1 MKRTN
6 SELKTKE
13 SSHKVDIVVTIEK
26 AVLYPTDGPKEVKK
40 RSVNPAKAQHFFHT
54 EYRLLPTDVEATKAD
69 VVTFGSAAKVYT
81 DSDSKVMRSWREGD
95 LVYFSWSQKRRIEIT
110 MDLLTAL
117 FSHRVDLQIWNSKDK
132 VSARARFDRPKALRS
147 PQQPLL
153 PSRTPSAIAPIPPQP
168 EVRKSVQPPSPSPL
182 PPKERLIK
190 SSTPDSVGSIESP
203 AKEKKKKGKRLKLE
217 TEKETTTLLAIPLA
231 KLFVKNAVDVEA
243 RLERPVGP
251 LQDARILISIGGTL
265 MDEKQR
271 KALNPMAICIRGAT
285 GMPDFPI
292 NWDELQRRCLPA
304 YAQYRFYDQP
314 VYKTIGCPQNR
325 ELLWEDVGVVLVG
338 SIDLALL
345 VEWLC
350 GPPFVVEIH
359 DRDRIF
365 EGIKAQPVIFGDLES
380 DEDIGTLTH
389 SEGKTNSRR
398 HSPYCVCTAA
408 LYRRNKIDSRSLQGA
423 LETVGSLWCSQVRS
437 VRIIERGVPSQF
449 IVSHLELPS
458 TELERRTPQADR
470 PSAATSAESQ
480 PTLAGNYLDA
490 GSELKL
496 KIELSYPLVASK
508 QGTAVASGTAPVKCP
523 FSRLVFA
530 FPTAVSAKTK
540 RLLLESVSVINAAA
554 LGLDNLPQNVAQV
567 ALSTYKLSSA
577 QKSDPNL
584 DVVTGF
590 QVVDPTAH
598 IIVLEGLH
606 RSGIRKIWNSIPHPQ
621 PEDDDKFYRV
631 LHNSSLV
638 FSKRLYADLDVDLCV
653 VQLHKPVA
661 DILAQ
666 PIVYVKDVIP
676 QLCLQAL
683 INLDKMSKAAQLID
697 VSRNELFPSAEMIL
711 ALGREFGVTS
721 LEKVM
726 EETDE
731 ARTGESKNV
740 VRATENRKAVK
751 TSRLWT
757 PISNRNFAYEQALA
771 ERKTKENP
779 NYLKQNILHTRTE
792 NTRRRPPHVR
802 SKSDDSRL
810 VAYNYSSQALN
821 STELAKNRLRRLLGQ
836 EPGSQFTYCQDFN
849 TMTMEPAYPTWKEE
863 LHQWGMTA
871 KREFIYPG
879 PKTSLESNQHP
890 GLPDEARKEELQQP
904 WEENLLHMNKLK
916 PTVERMRFSWPQRR
930 EDMDLLTK
938 PMPFFGQPMPVG
950 VHSSS
955 GDEDDNSSQ
964 PPATDFKTHRL
975 LAATE
980 LTSSGRKSSNQLD
993 RLKDILK
1000 DPPSKLPLRGRNGV
1014 PNVPPLSVIT
1024 EIDDERETMNRQG
1037 YHPGPFEGS
1046 SWTVEKNLIPIAG
1059 RNRRGGNSEHLDG
1072 FRLWHRSFDPVHKR
1086 PVEPLSDEERQTHLF
1101 QRRRSVEP
1109 PC

>member
-389 SEGKTNSRR
+389 SEGGIRLTHDPFKGPSKPWDPYGVAKFDLSGLLRGECLLNLSSPILNCPRPNS
-398 HSPYCVCTAA
+398 
-408 LYRRNKIDSRSLQGA
+408 ND
-423 LETVGSLWCSQVRS
+423 
-437 VRIIERGVPSQF
+437 ERLRQIGP
-449 IVSHLELPS
+449 
-458 TELERRTPQADR
+458 
-470 PSAATSAESQ
+470 ESQ